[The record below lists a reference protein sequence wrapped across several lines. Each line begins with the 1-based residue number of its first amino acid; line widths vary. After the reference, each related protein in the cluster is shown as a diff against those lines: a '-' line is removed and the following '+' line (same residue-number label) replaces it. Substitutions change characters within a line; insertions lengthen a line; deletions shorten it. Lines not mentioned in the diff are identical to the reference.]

1 MKIGILFGGKSRER
15 EISFAGGRTVY
26 DLLDKTLFTPVPI
39 FVDSLGHFI
48 ELDWQYLYKGS
59 IRDFYPGANA
69 LQTRLNG
76 AHSRDASG
84 GDWQIYIESL
94 EHLSEDQLEY
104 IINKVGKRIRPEEL
118 NAKIDFAFL
127 TLHGPYGEDG
137 SIQGLLSFY
146 NIPYSGSGILPSA
159 IGIDKKIQ
167 KNLMQQMGILAAKAF
182 SISRKEWM
190 DKNNHAILFEKAND
204 LFDLPVVIKSS
215 SQGSSIGVSILKEW
229 DYDEFRRKINQ
240 SLFIKYLHKR
250 EWQPLNET
258 ERKFFIHTLSDI
270 YEGIGIPIKAGE
282 RIIYH
287 PEDLYNLV
295 ENHFKDSDAPIM
307 LESLQ
312 TEGNVLIEEFIDG
325 KEFSCIVIEGENG
338 EPIALPPTEI
348 LKKEVIFDY
357 RAKYLPGIAR
367 KITPIQLPEETIE
380 RICAACEKLY
390 MDFQFDVYARIDGI
404 IKKDGSIYLNDPNT
418 TSGMLPSSFFFH
430 QAAEI
435 GLSPSQFLTYIVR
448 KSLQKRIETLPS
460 ALLLQ
465 NIADEFDKAFAKKA
479 LSGIKKQKIAV
490 ILGGVSTERHISVES
505 GRNVFEKLSSSGK
518 YEVTPVFLTSPSKAP
533 KMGGFESPFPALPK
547 GEGVKAVPASD
558 RIPGAEREVPPSG
571 GFRGALPRYM
581 TADVKAWQ
589 HLKEFSLENRK
600 NPTLAEKLLWKKLSN
615 AQIGYNVRRQH
626 VIDIFIVDFVILS
639 KNLIIEIDGEIHN
652 QQKEDDELRTK
663 ILNDEGFKVI
673 RFTNDEVVNNIDLV
687 VSQIKEA
694 ANNLNTFPA
703 LPKGEGV
710 NAAPASVVIP
720 GAEREVPPLGGFRG
734 ADTFQLYTLP
744 LNLLLKDNADDIK
757 NKAKDFKIPPIINRI
772 IKKAEAVTKKYALAD
787 YEFYP
792 REITLDELKG
802 KVDFAFI
809 ALHGRPGEDGSLQEL
824 LEAKHIPY
832 NGSGPESSSITINKF
847 ITNEL
852 LRVHGFLIPEH
863 ALIKKEDW
871 KTHNPVTS
879 DITNDKINYPFI
891 AKPADDGCS
900 SAVKKINNA
909 EQFTAFSEAMFRE
922 KGSLTKE
929 QLSILSL
936 KADEEFPMK
945 DFFVVE
951 ELVGANGAER
961 FMEITGGMF
970 TYTDDN
976 GQVQY
981 EVFEASEALA
991 EKGILSLEE
1000 KFLAGEGQNITPA
1013 RYSSDAEENSSI
1025 SSQVKEIFRRAA
1037 IVLQIEGYC
1046 RIDAFVRIYNKNHI
1060 EVVFIEVN
1068 SLPGLTPAT
1077 CIFHQAAL
1085 DGYKPVEFLEKI
1097 IGYGLNKKTSFVR
1110 VS

>member
-59 IRDFYPGANA
+59 IRDFYPGA
-69 LQTRLNG
+69 
-76 AHSRDASG
+76 HSLTK
-84 GDWQIYIESL
+84 DWQIYIESL
-94 EHLSEDQLEY
+94 EHLSEDQLNY

-118 NAKIDFAFL
+118 NTKIDFAFL

-190 DKNNHAILFEKAND
+190 DKNNHALLFEKANEQ
-204 LFDLPVVIKSS
+204 FDLPVVIKSS

-250 EWQPLNET
+250 EWEPLNET

-287 PEDLYNLV
+287 PEDLYHLV
-295 ENHFKDSDAPIM
+295 ESHFKDSDIPIM
-307 LESLQ
+307 LESMQ

-348 LKKEVIFDY
+348 LKKDVIFDY

-380 RICAACEKLY
+380 HICTACEKLY
-390 MDFQFDVYARIDGI
+390 IDFQFDVYARIDGI

-448 KSLQKRIETLPS
+448 RSLQKRIEISPA
-460 ALLLQ
+460 ALYTQ
-465 NIADEFDKAFAKKA
+465 SIADEFDKTFANKA

-518 YEVTPVFLTSPSKAP
+518 YEVMPVFLTSPK
-533 KMGGFESPFPALPK
+533 
-547 GEGVKAVPASD
+547 SD
-558 RIPGAEREVPPSG
+558 
-571 GFRGALPRYM
+571 
-581 TADVKAWQ
+581 TD
-589 HLKEFSLENRK
+589 
-600 NPTLAEKLLWKKLSN
+600 
-615 AQIGYNVRRQH
+615 
-626 VIDIFIVDFVILS
+626 
-639 KNLIIEIDGEIHN
+639 
-652 QQKEDDELRTK
+652 
-663 ILNDEGFKVI
+663 KV
-673 RFTNDEVVNNIDLV
+673 
-687 VSQIKEA
+687 
-694 ANNLNTFPA
+694 
-703 LPKGEGV
+703 
-710 NAAPASVVIP
+710 
-720 GAEREVPPLGGFRG
+720 
-734 ADTFQLYTLP
+734 FQLYTLP

-772 IKKAEAVTKKYALAD
+772 IKKAEAVTKKYASAD

-792 REITLDELKG
+792 REITLDELKE

-824 LEAKHIPY
+824 LETKKIPY

-863 ALIKKEDW
+863 TLIKKEDW
-871 KTHNPVTS
+871 KTHNPLTS
-879 DITNDKINYPFI
+879 DIVSDKIIYPFI

-909 EQFTAFSEAMFRE
+909 EQFTAFSETMFRE

-929 QLSILSL
+929 QLNILSL

-951 ELVGANGAER
+951 ELVGANGADR

-970 TYTDDN
+970 TYMDEN

-1013 RYSSDAEENSSI
+1013 RYSSNAEENSSI

-1037 IVLQIEGYC
+1037 IVLHIEGYC

-1097 IGYGLNKKTSFVR
+1097 IGYGLHKKTSFVK